1 MWEPFIDI
9 AMEYLKRQQDR
20 MKVEFQLGS
29 WPRYDFDQEAGTL
42 TFSSNGLIGV
52 VADIHIVG
60 STSKS
65 GGTWLW
71 AWNNPSILDS
81 VKHCMTDV
89 REYGEVHGL
98 EKLTT
103 AKWPGDEHDGWR
115 PGPIRR
121 PLARRGRI
129 ARQATTARPSWSS
142 EECEGRQT
150 AHRLTS
156 RSSRPASPAAE
167 APVASFPQGM
177 A

>member
-103 AKWPGDEHDGWR
+103 AKWPGDEHDGWEMTAAAAFILR
-115 PGPIRR
+115 AEGAYRAPGDNGATFMVLRRVRR
-121 PLARRGRI
+121 PAD
-129 ARQATTARPSWSS
+129 S
-142 EECEGRQT
+142 
-150 AHRLTS
+150 
-156 RSSRPASPAAE
+156 
-167 APVASFPQGM
+167 APPDEPLQPTGFAGG
-177 A
+177 